1 MPEPQ
6 EINFDA
12 CPDEELRFLLD
23 PRSSPPAEGED
34 RLDYMQRTEQRCTKE
49 QRAYIRRLLQARAAR
64 LSGRIQEA
72 LEHEAELERLYRRIA
87 AHLRW

>member
-12 CPDEELRFLLD
+12 CTDEELRLLLD

-34 RLDYMQRTEQRCTKE
+34 RLDYMKRTEQRCTKE

-72 LEHEAELERLYRRIA
+72 LEHEAALERLYRRIA
-87 AHLRW
+87 APLRW

>member
-12 CPDEELRFLLD
+12 CTDEELRFLRD
-23 PRSSPPAEGED
+23 PRLPACQGGGSPG
-34 RLDYMQRTEQRCTKE
+34 LLKRTEQRCTKE
-49 QRAYIRRLLQARAAR
+49 QRAYISRLLKARDAR

-72 LEHEAELERLYRRIA
+72 LEHEEALERLYRRIKVS
-87 AHLRW
+87 LRW